1 MLTEIRKLIFP
12 KDVLQEAL
20 LHECKSAGIEVPNSQ
35 IQDIKMTGETPV
47 RVVLQFVT
55 AHVKRPLEVPLSEH
69 FVLTAMIVTCR
80 KYGVPLARYSKKS
93 IELHEQGLVMVMR
106 MEIKTKK

>member
-12 KDVLQEAL
+12 KDVLQKAL

-35 IQDIKMTGETPV
+35 IQDIKITGERPV

-55 AHVKRPLEVPLSEH
+55 AHVKRPMEVPLSEH
-69 FVLTAMIVTCR
+69 FVLTAMVVTCR
-80 KYGVPLARYSKKS
+80 KYGIPLARYSTKS
-93 IELHEQGLVMVMR
+93 IEIHDQGLAMVMT
-106 MEIKTKK
+106 MDIKTH